1 MKHIP
6 RLYLR
11 GAPTGAPTEEDEI
24 AFEEHL
30 LECATTCRHEVATA
44 ALFDKSCLMP
54 PHRVEEVKIVLQRAI
69 RPEPVEQ
76 ATEAVD
82 PIKALINRFRDEVI
96 PRIEQ
101 QRDPSQRKAMLARLE
116 EDIRGAFKV
125 LDDLDND
132 LQETRRRCTEL
143 FKAARKLRPRGKS
156 RPRSRKLK
164 LGRPHLIPT
173 DEQKE
178 VVLDAIRKRGSLAMG
193 ELCHATGYGLAKL
206 KRTLKTLR
214 EEGIVERS
222 GATSGTRYR
231 A

>member
-173 DEQKE
+173 
-178 VVLDAIRKRGSLAMG
+178 
-193 ELCHATGYGLAKL
+193 
-206 KRTLKTLR
+206 
-214 EEGIVERS
+214 
-222 GATSGTRYR
+222 
-231 A
+231 